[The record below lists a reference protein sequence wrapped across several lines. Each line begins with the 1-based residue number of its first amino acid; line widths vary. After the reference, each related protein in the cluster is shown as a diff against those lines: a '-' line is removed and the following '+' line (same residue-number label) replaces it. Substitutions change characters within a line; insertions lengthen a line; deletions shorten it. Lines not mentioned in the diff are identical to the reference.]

1 MLRLPLA
8 LPRFSSSLCL
18 LRPSSFIVRRSS
30 SFIVLFLFCFVPG
43 SATPAFSELTEL
55 TALVRDKGA
64 YSLPGCPMNMDKFE
78 PILKRAMSRGYV
90 HDHVGQYVLNGFI
103 HGFDLGVD
111 RSQLHGTRVFRNYPS
126 AVVNRG
132 SVSAAV
138 LSRVSRHK
146 SLRLGL
152 WSDVRE
158 SLASF
163 FGDFYVF
170 PLGAVPKPHAPT
182 VFRPTSDHTRT
193 GLNAA
198 TILGILGHSLD
209 AYKQLEFLLTR
220 NAWMTVADVDDAF
233 SYIPLVPWLWAYMIF
248 RWFTCDTDRND
259 DLYAYVNLFAD
270 FGTRGA
276 PGTFKIILV
285 DVFVQM
291 ARSEFVITIPIV
303 IYVDDVA
310 LISGCEA
317 EGNIQMGRLKAF
329 TRDVTGLY
337 WKDDKELPAS
347 QLQLYVGFNW
357 NTRTLARSLPEKK
370 VIAYLECLLE
380 AGHSGTLSLRSRQSL
395 AGKAQRVIMT
405 LPPGA
410 ACLIVN
416 CYLLMSGLLV
426 PWQSRRTTRAERQDY
441 LFLHD
446 LLKYNQGKG
455 YYSFDGFPEG
465 PGFRGDASKSRAGA
479 RGGWVCADGHY
490 DFFVYGGSAS
500 RKPIDF
506 LEGDTAL
513 RCCVDNAHR
522 WQGLFI
528 PAGIDN
534 MAFEKSAEA
543 GRSRASRLN
552 DVLRGTFVL
561 QLQHNFILGPYWLS
575 SEDNYLADDLS
586 RDREQSFISRAYD
599 FVQPHFSLH
608 RHPDAG
614 RVVTLADNDYLDA
627 MKALRQ
633 TLKQYSSNY
642 TGDGPSRGAGVG
654 GDAQLLSIRYSYASI
669 FDGCP
674 PEFLDRLDEV
684 MDNRLR
690 PGSMRKVVAGFRRW
704 SEFAAG
710 LGWSSIISSGDPTRG
725 GRMAAWVLSLLDDTS
740 LVYNSIST
748 YVWGMRTMHTLQHQS
763 DPAMG
768 VEFFREFMRSISVLS
783 AVPGEPRKRVELEVV
798 SALLHEIMTSHWD
811 DRVKVQLGLV
821 TLVCLLTFS
830 RTECPCPKN
839 FTGADSWDPKKH
851 WEVSDF
857 SLRRTNGLW
866 VLWVRFKAIKQDP
879 RVERPQAR
887 HADPNLPADLVGG
900 PETSKDWVPLG
911 DVPDMPAFSVAKW
924 YMRFVQLVGRERS
937 DSEPMFLAADG
948 LRPYT
953 YRAFYSE
960 FKAACLR
967 NGGTDRDAPHGLRVL
982 GYNLSKD
989 GNGLDI
995 TVAHGGWSE
1004 DSDGHSRYYRCAHA
1018 SVLGVPAGMLGVP
1031 NAFASD
1037 SVRQPRT
1044 GAVRGASVVLPAEP
1058 VSDDESP
1065 VATSAVDSDLPPGY
1079 SRERRVTM
1087 SGREYLVY
1095 FGPDGSQFS
1104 SKPQCW
1110 RAYSEVD
1117 PVDDVASMA
1126 AASEP
1131 GGDAA
1136 PEAVAPSPG
1145 DNMLSPVPPPPPDAG
1160 GDSSSS
1166 PLRQVA
1172 AFRRVSGRSRL
1183 CNKLDPTKCHMCSLP
1198 FGHDGLCDFEVVHR
1212 TRTVRP

>member
-1 MLRLPLA
+1 MV
-8 LPRFSSSLCL
+8 S
-18 LRPSSFIVRRSS
+18 
-30 SFIVLFLFCFVPG
+30 
-43 SATPAFSELTEL
+43 
-55 TALVRDKGA
+55 DKGA
-64 YSLPGCPMNMDKFE
+64 FSLPGCPLNMDKFE

-90 HDHVGQYVLNGFI
+90 HDHLGNYVLNGFI

-111 RSQLHGTRVFRNYPS
+111 RSLLHGTRMFRNYPS
-126 AVVNRG
+126 SVANRG

-138 LSRVSRHK
+138 SSRVSRHK
-146 SLRLGL
+146 TLRLGP

-158 SLASF
+158 SLIGF
-163 FGDFYVF
+163 FGNIFVF

-182 VFRPTSDHTRT
+182 VYRPTSDHTRT

-209 AYKQLEFLLTR
+209 AYKQLEFLLSR

-233 SYIPLVPWLWAYMIF
+233 SYIPLAPWLWAYMIF
-248 RWFTCDTDRND
+248 RWYSCEDDEDD
-259 DLYAYVNLFAD
+259 DLYAYVNVFAD

-276 PGTFKIILV
+276 PGTFKVILV
-285 DVFVQM
+285 DVFIQM
-291 ARSEFVITIPIV
+291 ARSEFVISIPIV

-310 LISGCEA
+310 LISGSEA
-317 EGNIQMGRLKAF
+317 DGNEQMGRLKSF
-329 TRDVTGLY
+329 TREVTGLD
-337 WKDDKELPAS
+337 WKDDKELSAS
-347 QLQLYVGFNW
+347 QLQLYIGFNW

-370 VIAYLECLLE
+370 VLAYLECLLE
-380 AGHSGTLSLRSRQSL
+380 AGQSGSLSLRARQSL

-416 CYLLMSGLLV
+416 CYQLMSGLLV
-426 PWQSRRTTRAERQDY
+426 PWQSRRTTRAERRDY

-446 LLKYNQGKG
+446 LLKYNQGRG

-490 DFFVYGGSAS
+490 DFYVYGGSAS

-506 LEGDTAL
+506 LEGDTTL
-513 RCCVDNAHR
+513 RCCIDNAHR
-522 WQGLFI
+522 WEGLLI

-543 GRSRASRLN
+543 GRSKAPRLN

-586 RDREQSFISRAYD
+586 RDREELFVSRAYD
-599 FVQPHFSLH
+599 FVLPHFPLF

-627 MKALRQ
+627 MKVLRQ
-633 TLKQYSSNY
+633 TLKVYSSNY
-642 TGDGPSRGAGVG
+642 IADGPSRGAGVG
-654 GDAQLLSIRYSYASI
+654 GDAQLLSISYAPASI

-674 PEFLDRLDEV
+674 PEYLDRLDEV

-690 PGSMRKVVAGFRRW
+690 PSSMRKVVVGFRRW
-704 SEFAAG
+704 SEFASEN
-710 LGWSSIISSGDPTRG
+710 GWDSIIPSGDPSRG
-725 GRMAAWVLSLLDDTS
+725 GRLAAWVLSLLDDTS
-740 LVYNSIST
+740 LVYNSITT

-798 SALLHEIMTSHWD
+798 TALLSEIQVGHWH

-839 FTGADSWDPKKH
+839 FTGEDSWDPKKH
-851 WEVSDF
+851 WEVADF
-857 SLRRTNGLW
+857 SLRRTNGHW
-866 VLWVRFKAIKQDP
+866 VLWIRFKAIKQDP

-900 PETSKDWVPLG
+900 AETSKDWVPIG
-911 DVPDMPAFSVAKW
+911 DVPDVPVFSIAKW

-937 DSEPMFLAADG
+937 AAEPMFLAADG
-948 LRPYT
+948 VRPYT
-953 YRAFYSE
+953 YRAFSGE
-960 FKAACLR
+960 FKDACVR
-967 NGGTDRDAPHGLRVL
+967 NGGSERDAPHGLRVL
-982 GYNLSKD
+982 GYNLSKL
-989 GNGLDI
+989 GNGIDVTI
-995 TVAHGGWSE
+995 AHGGWSE
-1004 DSDGHSRYYRCAHA
+1004 DSDGHSRYYRCSHT
-1018 SVLGVPAGMLGVP
+1018 SVLGIPAGMLGAP
-1031 NAFASD
+1031 NVFASD
-1037 SVRQPRT
+1037 SFRHPQT
-1044 GAVRGASVVLPAEP
+1044 GAVRGAPAVVSVEPAESS
-1058 VSDDESP
+1058 SDEESLAAP
-1065 VATSAVDSDLPPGY
+1065 PATDVGLPPGY
-1079 SRERRVTM
+1079 SREHRVTI
-1087 SGREYLVY
+1087 SGREYYVY
-1095 FGPDGSQFS
+1095 FGPDGSRFT
-1104 SKPQCW
+1104 SKPHCW

-1117 PVDDVASMA
+1117 LGEAVSDEEPGQESEAHPRAAAESDASASAGDVSMA
-1126 AASEP
+1126 PVEQ
-1131 GGDAA
+1131 
-1136 PEAVAPSPG
+1136 EFPSP
-1145 DNMLSPVPPPPPDAG
+1145 LSDAG
-1160 GDSSSS
+1160 GSSGDS
-1166 PLRQVA
+1166 PLRPVP
-1172 AFRRVSGRSRL
+1172 AFRRVPGRSQL
-1183 CNKLDPTKCHMCSLP
+1183 CNKRDPTKTSMCSLP
-1198 FGHDGLCDFEVVHR
+1198 FGHDGLCDFEVLHR